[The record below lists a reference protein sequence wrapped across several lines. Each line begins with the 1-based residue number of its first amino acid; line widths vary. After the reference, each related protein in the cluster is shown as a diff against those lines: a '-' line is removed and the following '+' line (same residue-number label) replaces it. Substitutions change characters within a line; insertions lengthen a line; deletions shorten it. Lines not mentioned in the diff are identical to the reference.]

1 MNVQQATEAP
11 RWQHLNAPGESS
23 AEENG
28 SGVLEIEDR
37 VAPEVLDQL
46 RAKGHDVKLLGP
58 WGHGSS
64 VQLLEV
70 LPGATY
76 AVGSD
81 PRCEGHAA
89 GI

>member
-1 MNVQQATEAP
+1 
-11 RWQHLNAPGESS
+11 
-23 AEENG
+23 
-28 SGVLEIEDR
+28 
-37 VAPEVLDQL
+37 
-46 RAKGHDVKLLGP
+46 VKPLGA

-70 LPGATY
+70 LPSGTY